1 MRLFRH
7 PFGESVDVRFQGLGV
22 LVVVQ
27 LFDGFLV
34 LFIRRQEVHH
44 FEIKKVLCSP
54 VSARNRLNYAKR
66 PRRPECQYIAV
77 AYATPTRRSPESI
90 DDDVRSSEPGRGT
103 YITTKTVRVR

>member
-27 LFDGFLV
+27 LFDGFLI
-34 LFIRRQEVHH
+34 LFVRRQEVHH

-77 AYATPTRRSPESI
+77 RTLHRLDVALSRSTMMCGRRNPVAVPILPQRPYE
-90 DDDVRSSEPGRGT
+90 
-103 YITTKTVRVR
+103 